1 MVFDGG
7 FIFVFVLLDFSVVFD
22 IVDYNI
28 LLEWLE
34 YVVGIIGIVL

>member
-1 MVFDGG
+1 MVFDSG

-28 LLEWLE
+28 LLE
-34 YVVGIIGIVL
+34 